1 MALGFTSVNGS
12 AKKSGATYMK
22 LADGNNTFR
31 ILPNSILPMYT
42 YWVKSPATGKDV
54 PFEALQFDRA
64 TEKFDNSLPCPVNE
78 LRLTNAKGEPL
89 RCQWSYKC
97 LVINR
102 ATGLVE
108 VLQLKKGMLTDIISI
123 AKQMGADPTDLDTGF
138 DITVERKK
146 TGPLPFNVEY
156 IVNQFK
162 IMTDVQK
169 GNVGAGEADRVLIA
183 EAKNIE
189 EMFERELVGK
199 MRERLA
205 KVLSGET
212 GGDEDDE
219 GDKADQSA
227 AAREAIKDLA

>member
-1 MALGFTSVNGS
+1 MALGFANVNGS

-54 PFEALQFDRA
+54 PFEALQFDRV
-64 TEKFDNSLPCPVNE
+64 TEKFENSMPCPVNE

-123 AKQMGADPTDLDTGF
+123 AKQMGADPTDLESGF

-169 GNVGAGEADRVLIA
+169 GNVGASDTDKVLIS

-189 EMFERELVGK
+189 EMFEREQVGK
-199 MRERLA
+199 MRERLT
-205 KVLSGET
+205 KVLSGDTSE
-212 GGDEDDE
+212 DEDDTSTTSS
-219 GDKADQSA
+219 DA
-227 AAREAIKDLA
+227 AKEAMKDLT